1 MMKRFLL
8 FFLILALAAGMASPA
23 LAAPTLG
30 QLEDNLSQAQQE
42 YQQEAQK
49 LEENQQQVQN
59 MEDQVEDLEGQADV
73 LQNQLVTVYNEL
85 ETQGALLAQAQQ
97 EAAQA
102 QADADQAQAEYDQAY
117 ERGKDQLAAMQ
128 ELHDGGDIALLGQLS
143 NLYQLL
149 TFGEVLQDMTRQN
162 QSLLEELSQKAAE
175 YNRRKEEA
183 DQAAQNAQEA
193 QDTLSGLQEELNQTS
208 DRLAQALE
216 QSNQAL
222 ESAQAQAQAQEAITQ
237 QAKAAWLKAQAEVD
251 AYVNQQ
257 SGNYTPPDL
266 TCELDFRC
274 PLNSYSYISC
284 YYGETDYKG
293 ANHGATDFAAPG
305 GTPIYAAA
313 AGVVSVA
320 TTHNSYG
327 NYVQIS
333 HGTDSQG
340 RRFDTLYAH
349 MQSYCVAVGQQVEKG
364 QLIGYVGNTGDV
376 VGKNGGYHLHLE
388 LRVNGSKVDPLSYIS
403 SK

>member
-1 MMKRFLL
+1 MKRFFLFPLIFLL
-8 FFLILALAAGMASPA
+8 AVWTALPVLANS
-23 LAAPTLG
+23 TLD
-30 QLEDNLSQAQQE
+30 QLEDNLSQTQEE
-42 YQQEAQK
+42 YQQEADK
-49 LEENQQQVQN
+49 LEENQQAAENLENQVN
-59 MEDQVEDLEGQADV
+59 SLKGQASA
-73 LQNQLVTVYNEL
+73 LQTQLAAVYNEM
-85 ETQGALLAQAQQ
+85 ETQGAVLAQAQQ
-97 EAAQA
+97 EAADA
-102 QADADQAQAEYDQAY
+102 QAAADQAQAEYDQAY
-117 ERGKDQLAAMQ
+117 NQGKKQLAAMQ
-128 ELHDGGDIALLGQLS
+128 ELHDGGDIALLSQLTD
-143 NLYQLL
+143 LYQLL
-149 TFGEVLQDMTRQN
+149 TFGEVLQDMSRQN
-162 QSLLEELSQKAAE
+162 TQLLDQLSQKAEE

-183 DQAAQNAQEA
+183 QQAAAQAQEA
-193 QDTLSGLQEELNQTS
+193 QESLAGMQDKLNQTAQQ
-208 DRLAQALE
+208 LAQALE
-216 QSNQAL
+216 ESNQAL

-293 ANHGATDFAAPG
+293 AIHGATDFAAPG
-305 GTPIYAAA
+305 GTPIYAGA

-349 MQSYCVAVGQQVEKG
+349 MQSYCVAVGQQVKKG

-376 VGKNGGYHLHLE
+376 VGQYGGYHLHLE
-388 LRVNGSKVDPLSYIS
+388 LRVNGSKVDPLSYIPA
-403 SK
+403 K

>member
-1 MMKRFLL
+1 MKRVFL
-8 FFLILALAAGMASPA
+8 FSLILVLAARTALPV
-23 LAAPTLG
+23 LAAPTLD
-30 QLEDNLSQAQQE
+30 QLEDNLSQAQEE
-42 YQQEAQK
+42 YQEEADK
-49 LEENQQQVQN
+49 LEESQQAAENLESQVN
-59 MEDQVEDLEGQADV
+59 SLKGQASV
-73 LQNQLVTVYNEL
+73 LQTQLAAVYDQME
-85 ETQGALLAQAQQ
+85 EQGAVLAAAQQ
-97 EAAQA
+97 EAADAQAAADEAQA
-102 QADADQAQAEYDQAY
+102 QYQEAYD
-117 ERGKDQLAAMQ
+117 RGKDQLAAMQ
-128 ELHDGGDIALLGQLS
+128 ELHDGGEIALLSQLS
-143 NLYQLL
+143 DLYQLL
-149 TFGEVLQDMTRQN
+149 TFGEVLQDMSRQN
-162 QSLLEELSQKAAE
+162 TQLLDQLSQKAAE
-175 YNRRKEEA
+175 CTRRKEEA
-183 DQAAQNAQEA
+183 QAAADQAQAAR
-193 QDTLSGLQEELNQTS
+193 DTLAEMQDQLNQTAEK
-208 DRLAQALE
+208 LAQALE
-216 QSNQAL
+216 ESNQAL
-222 ESAQAQAQAQEAITQ
+222 ESAQAQAQAQETITQ

-320 TTHNSYG
+320 TTHSSYG

-376 VGKNGGYHLHLE
+376 VGKYGGYHLHLE
-388 LRVNGSKVDPLSYIS
+388 LRVNGSKVDPLSYIPS
-403 SK
+403 R